1 MNAKTYLNSK
11 GYKVS
16 DSVVNGYDY
25 YIEGVGHFDKENLNK
40 FAAMEGFTSSPVKDI
55 EDAHVAN
62 NILFI
67 LMFAGIIFA
76 ILKSF
81 FL

>member
-1 MNAKTYLNSK
+1 MTPKTYLNSK

-25 YIEGVGHFDKENLNK
+25 YIEGVGHFDKESFHK
-40 FAAMEGFTSSPVKDI
+40 FAAMEGYTSSPEKDI
-55 EDAHVAN
+55 DDAPVAN
-62 NILFI
+62 KILFI